1 MNIRSVA
8 RIALHARPAAYAEP
22 FLPSLAASN
31 TSVSPFSLNQHRCVH
46 RDRNRNRGVSALRKT
61 GLRPRQTLSV
71 KKEQLPVPVLDPAKR
86 SKVQVDEYHGLWQ
99 FFHPDKKLLST
110 PDDDRAHGRAWTV
123 QELRQKSWEDLHRL
137 WWVCVKE
144 RNRLATEAYERKR
157 LDAGYGEFEAD
168 ERDKQIKLTQ
178 RAIKH
183 TLTERW
189 YAWENAR
196 QEAVADPEVDLSGN
210 EPAFTPVVEDPF
222 ESEIEEGA
230 DEEAMAAARKGTK
243 ASAKN
248 KAKRQRQGGGRA
260 RAWTE

>member
-1 MNIRSVA
+1 MRFSAHLLEPLTSTASSQPTPRPIDLPHAILRVLPIMNIRSVA

-110 PDDDRAHGRAWTV
+110 PDDDRAHGARY
-123 QELRQKSWEDLHRL
+123 RL
-137 WWVCVKE
+137 S
-144 RNRLATEAYERKR
+144 RKWFW
-157 LDAGYGEFEAD
+157 A
-168 ERDKQIKLTQ
+168 
-178 RAIKH
+178 
-183 TLTERW
+183 
-189 YAWENAR
+189 
-196 QEAVADPEVDLSGN
+196 DLS
-210 EPAFTPVVEDPF
+210 
-222 ESEIEEGA
+222 
-230 DEEAMAAARKGTK
+230 
-243 ASAKN
+243 
-248 KAKRQRQGGGRA
+248 
-260 RAWTE
+260 